1 LGAESAAGIRPKMW
15 REVKRWNLATKHRV
29 YPDNP
34 ESIAATF
41 TSIWGITAHGVNKN
55 FKR

>member
-1 LGAESAAGIRPKMW
+1 MW